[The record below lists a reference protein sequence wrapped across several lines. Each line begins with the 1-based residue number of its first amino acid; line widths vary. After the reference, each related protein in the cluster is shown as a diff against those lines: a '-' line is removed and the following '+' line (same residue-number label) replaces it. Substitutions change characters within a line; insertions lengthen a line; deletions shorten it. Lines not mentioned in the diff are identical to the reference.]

1 MIMQCRFP
9 SIINIRVWV
18 TGWDG
23 ETVKGILHCGKIA
36 NEIYQ
41 ITKLLWNVKCLKDVT
56 CRWAANSSRQMKQ
69 EREIGSNELF
79 LVWELF
85 WRLFWRN
92 ILQLKTEMMSTHIKK
107 MGEIIAFKMTAIAPA
122 LQLKEP
128 ITCLLDKSKSLL
140 KLKGPTAFF
149 IEASPVCLLL
159 NVN

>member
-9 SIINIRVWV
+9 SIINIKVWV

-23 ETVKGILHCGKIA
+23 ETVKGILHCGKSA

-41 ITKLLWNVKCLKDVT
+41 ITRLLWNVKCLKDVT
-56 CRWAANSSRQMKQ
+56 CRWAANSSRQMNQ
-69 EREIGSNELF
+69 VREIGSNELF

-92 ILQLKTEMMSTHIKK
+92 ILQLKTETMSTHIKN
-107 MGEIIAFKMTAIAPA
+107 GRNHSIHNDSRSSA